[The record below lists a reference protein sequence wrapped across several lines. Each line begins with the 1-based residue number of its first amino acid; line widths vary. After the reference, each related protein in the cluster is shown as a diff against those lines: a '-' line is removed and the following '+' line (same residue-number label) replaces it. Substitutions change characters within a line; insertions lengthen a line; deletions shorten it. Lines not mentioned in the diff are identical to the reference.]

1 MIVGNQG
8 GDLRPVADLKQ
19 TAALKL
25 GVITEDIFCLSAKLS
40 YDQNASEEEGVDGP
54 VMLLKP
60 SVPIKQRST
69 CISLVIIDTARPN
82 ALRNSFYAVRR
93 QRKKAVCQIQSTHW
107 QRERICEDFK
117 PRFHT

>member
-25 GVITEDIFCLSAKLS
+25 GVITEDIFFCLSAKLS
-40 YDQNASEEEGVDGP
+40 YDPKNASEEEGVDGP

-60 SVPIKQRST
+60 SVPINRDQHVYR
-69 CISLVIIDTARPN
+69 
-82 ALRNSFYAVRR
+82 
-93 QRKKAVCQIQSTHW
+93 
-107 QRERICEDFK
+107 
-117 PRFHT
+117 